1 MEAVWGLV
9 EGCMGIDMGANAHH
23 MRDSGGLLRG
33 LVEAMWGPVCAV
45 WGRVNAV

>member
-23 MRDSGGLLRG
+23 MTWIVG
-33 LVEAMWGPVCAV
+33 
-45 WGRVNAV
+45 VN